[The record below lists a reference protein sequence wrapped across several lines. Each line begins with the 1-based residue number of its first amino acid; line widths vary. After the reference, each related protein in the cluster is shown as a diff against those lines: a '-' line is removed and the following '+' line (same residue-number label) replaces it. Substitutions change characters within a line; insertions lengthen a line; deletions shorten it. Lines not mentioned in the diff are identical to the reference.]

1 MTWNNVQ
8 PPCNTCV
15 HCAQS
20 SEDHRNH
27 QCLTMPHAAY
37 LHSQVTVLCQ
47 LLSMFLA
54 NVAISRT
61 ADINKKTS
69 VCLLISE
76 TDVWTI
82 GFDLPGSGDG
92 GIPHHSNVIRLHKP
106 IRMMLVPSALHWN
119 PKMATNIPMNCVI
132 YFIIYN
138 LLSYYL
144 SFIIYFIYYLLY
156 IQSMSKLLTQFRF
169 TCTIFE
175 KFSSFAIY

>member
-20 SEDHRNH
+20 SQDHGNH
-27 QCLTMPHAAY
+27 QCSTMPHAAY
-37 LHSQVTVLCQ
+37 LHSQVAVLRQ

-61 ADINKKTS
+61 ADFNKKTS

-82 GFDLPGSGDG
+82 GFDLPCSGDG
-92 GIPHHSNVIRLHKP
+92 GIPHHSNIIRLHKP
-106 IRMMLVPSALHWN
+106 IRVMLVPLVLCVVMPLHN
-119 PKMATNIPMNCVI
+119 GQVGSLPPSGRPPTRQVSPAGYMFPCSP
-132 YFIIYN
+132 YGD
-138 LLSYYL
+138 
-144 SFIIYFIYYLLY
+144 
-156 IQSMSKLLTQFRF
+156 Q
-169 TCTIFE
+169 
-175 KFSSFAIY
+175 